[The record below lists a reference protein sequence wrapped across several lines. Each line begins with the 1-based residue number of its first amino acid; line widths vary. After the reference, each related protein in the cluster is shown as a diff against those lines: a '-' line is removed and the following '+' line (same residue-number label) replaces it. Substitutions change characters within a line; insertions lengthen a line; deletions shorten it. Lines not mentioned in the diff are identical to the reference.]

1 MSANVVFINIDWKSS
16 RMHARLQANMRILAK
31 TIAGVVRA
39 MNPSIICMSEVG
51 ETKHPLSEE
60 QMQQV
65 ATRSMSA
72 WQDAATEHIQL
83 RSMFTTGSPYMTI
96 YIDGPIQCSDHRIL
110 HKLYSAAGEARDAQ
124 TFVCTLF
131 DHESV
136 DMVNVHAPSGKHSLQ
151 DKQRRELL
159 TNLLQ
164 SNSQAKPGSTIGQ
177 AHFVMGGDMNTGPHL
192 MSQLLQECRHRGSLR
207 TQTKIHE
214 PTFPKHGDLCI
225 VAGFRARTLTTSAP
239 NHDPRHNPYG
249 ICWSV
254 PQSPKF
260 VPVKYYTRYECREGS
275 YVYVFRWIGSNQ
287 HLINNN
293 CGVDPI
299 WGLEKPKAMRFFAA
313 TGYSF
318 FRFDCHRDAHR
329 LRQQFGGKTMVL
341 CLPLPVKFGS
351 DKYHRE
357 VVVHRERRR
366 AFLIRTLL
374 GTRLSIETIK
384 FITIYC
390 LGKQL
395 TSLNYKAWL
404 PRSA

>member
-1 MSANVVFINIDWKSS
+1 MVTLIHMAIMRHFENRAKQQRQKNIQ
-16 RMHARLQANMRILAK
+16 HA
-31 TIAGVVRA
+31 AGVNA
-39 MNPSIICMSEVG
+39 NICVNINNRTFASRIQCTRSSFGSCLSLLTMSDTAELDADD
-51 ETKHPLSEE
+51 EIPPHIWE
-60 QMQQV
+60 QMHQDRKH
-65 ATRSMSA
+65 AGISTDNSSDMSSS
-72 WQDAATEHIQL
+72 T
-83 RSMFTTGSPYMTI
+83 
-96 YIDGPIQCSDHRIL
+96 
-110 HKLYSAAGEARDAQ
+110 K
-124 TFVCTLF
+124 
-131 DHESV
+131 ESIT
-136 DMVNVHAPSGKHSLQ
+136 S
-151 DKQRRELL
+151 
-159 TNLLQ
+159 
-164 SNSQAKPGSTIGQ
+164 
-177 AHFVMGGDMNTGPHL
+177 
-192 MSQLLQECRHRGSLR
+192 ECR
-207 TQTKIHE
+207 Q
-214 PTFPKHGDLCI
+214 
-225 VAGFRARTLTTSAP
+225 AA
-239 NHDPRHNPYG
+239 
-249 ICWSV
+249 SV
-254 PQSPKF
+254 PQRPKF
-260 VPVKYYTRYECREGS
+260 VPVKYYTRSECQEGS
-275 YVYVFRWIGSNQ
+275 YVYVFRWIGPNQ

-299 WGLEKPKAMRFFAA
+299 WGLEKPKAARFFAA

-374 GTRLSIETIK
+374 GTRLSIDTIK